1 MKGQRH
7 PKVCVKLTVA
17 EIQAIQEQMDK
28 PDLWEKPTRS
38 PVRRAYA
45 ELSECL
51 TVFHG
56 GKRTIHETDDDAGD
70 EY

>member
-28 PDLWEKPTRS
+28 PDLWENLLALLC
-38 PVRRAYA
+38 V
-45 ELSECL
+45 ELM
-51 TVFHG
+51 
-56 GKRTIHETDDDAGD
+56 RN
-70 EY
+70 